1 VSLHTV
7 VSVLVGVCW
16 ALFALVWIGG
26 AIYNARRAPRVRRR
40 SRFGLVWLVGAV
52 GAWLVAR
59 LVLGVN
65 WLHVDSEV
73 VRVIGAALL
82 VAATAFTLWARIVL
96 GTMWS
101 SAAVAKEGHVLRT
114 DGPYAITRHPIYT
127 GILGMVLG
135 TVLATGFG
143 LVSLYVLALVVIF
156 LELKIRA
163 EERLLSE
170 VFPDAYEEYRRRVPQ
185 LVPGLRLARSSA
197 FRRRSRA

>member
-1 VSLHTV
+1 VNLHTV
-7 VSVLVGVCW
+7 VSVVVGVCW

-40 SRFGLVWLVGAV
+40 SRFGLVWFAGAV
-52 GAWLVAR
+52 GAWLLAR
-59 LVLGVN
+59 LVLGVH

-101 SAAVAKEGHVLRT
+101 SAAVAREGHVLRT

-127 GILGMVLG
+127 RIVGMVLG
-135 TVLATGFG
+135 TVLATGLG
-143 LVSLYVLALVVIF
+143 LVSVYAFVLVVIF

-163 EERLLSE
+163 EERLLSD
-170 VFPDAYEEYRRRVPQ
+170 VFPGAYDEYRRRVPQ
-185 LVPGLRLARSSA
+185 LVPGLRLARSGG
-197 FRRRSRA
+197 